1 MKIETDAYH
10 NHLTM
15 QKHFT
20 CQDGKSDKF
29 WSISTNGG
37 SFTVRYGKTGTDGQE
52 KTKAFGSAELCEQE
66 AGKLVAE
73 KLKKGYVAEDPEG
86 DGREAGN
93 PAAGADGEPDEFFEK
108 YGKRPPVA
116 LKKLLGFESEVGNDF
131 SNGFRLEFRDKS
143 SLKSWFPEEN
153 FPDSFI
159 EFAVANGSG
168 STYAFW
174 LVDEDLEKCP
184 IAAFGDEGGI
194 HIVAENMLQ
203 LIHLLTYDAEISISH
218 NEAHYCRFEDE
229 DFERPD
235 RPEFLKWAKAY
246 FGVDPIETGGEAGET
261 IRAAKEKFGKK
272 FGKFLEKYQSNTEDT
287 SRDQALLDSIYYHK
301 DNVDA
306 AKLLLKN

>member
-1 MKIETDAYH
+1 MEWNTTLFLHH

-15 QKHFT
+15 QKSFT
-20 CQDGKSDKF
+20 YEDGKSDKF
-29 WSISTNGG
+29 WNISTDGN
-37 SFTVRYGKTGTDGQE
+37 SFTVRYGKNGTDGQE
-52 KTKAFGSAELCEQE
+52 KTKTFGSAELCKKE

-73 KLKKGYVAEDPEG
+73 KLKKGYVPEDREG
-86 DGREAGN
+86 DAREAGN

-116 LKKLLGFESEVGNDF
+116 LKKLLGFESEVGDNF

-143 SLKSWFPEEN
+143 SLKTWFQEEN

-203 LIHLLTYDAEISISH
+203 LIRLLTYDAEISIGH
-218 NEAHYCRFEDE
+218 DEAYYCRFEDG

-235 RPEFLKWAKAY
+235 RPEFLKWAKANI
-246 FGVDPIETGGEAGET
+246 GVDPIGTYEEAREI
-261 IRAAKEKFGKK
+261 IRAAKGKFGKK
-272 FGKFLEKYQSNTEDT
+272 FDKFLGKYQSDT
-287 SRDQALLDSIYYHK
+287 RNESKNRKLLDVNK
-301 DNVDA
+301 V
-306 AKLLLKN
+306 KLLLKN